1 MFLGRLGPITLASA
15 IALRSRQRLYELAEG
30 RPIIG

>member
-1 MFLGRLGPITLASA
+1 MFFGRLGPITLASA
-15 IALRSRQRLYELAEG
+15 LAIRERGRLYELPEG